1 MKITKQQQET
11 FKENS
16 IQKWNSITYIVCSS
30 ENLLFSDEFLEI
42 KNQETKMPILQ

>member
-16 IQKWNSITYIVCSS
+16 IQKHVLFAQAKIYFFQMNS
-30 ENLLFSDEFLEI
+30 
-42 KNQETKMPILQ
+42 